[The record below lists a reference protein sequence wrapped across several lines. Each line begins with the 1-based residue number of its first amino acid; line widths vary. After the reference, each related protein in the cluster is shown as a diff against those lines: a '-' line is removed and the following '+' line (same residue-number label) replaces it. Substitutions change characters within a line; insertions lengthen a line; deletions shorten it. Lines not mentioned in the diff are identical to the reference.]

1 MIEQTTRDV
10 NGTGESQSRLGGFAL
25 IARGLPQHG
34 VVGFGRPGT
43 PADVTRGCHS
53 HAEAWIDLI
62 LMAAYAPRTFQTGG
76 LSVTLERGDL
86 VASERFL
93 ADRWNWTYK
102 AVRCFVTKLR
112 AQQMLKRGATKGAG
126 RGAAIAVLSICN
138 YDDFQMQCQAEG
150 RSNGRS
156 KGRSNDDFG
165 AQRQRSINKIN
176 NNPPIVPPG
185 GDEAETA
192 DLQLSLDEAS
202 VAQLET
208 STTKKRPSMASE
220 TIDAGFEAW
229 ARVAKDFSLP
239 ACRSVS
245 DKRRRAMAARIK
257 AAGSVE
263 AFEAVL
269 RREVAA
275 SPFLRGKRPPQPGRP
290 AFIAHV
296 DFVLQQASWDKLV
309 DGFYSGKRSGGA
321 RPQEPSAPSGPA
333 APQATAPTTPQERAA
348 AERGMTLEAF
358 QAMVDKARADGR
370 VRKTQTTDSKFRI
383 DLIGKNSDDIFGFGG
398 RHEDA

>member
-1 MIEQTTRDV
+1 MIDQSPQEV
-10 NGTGESQSRLGGFAL
+10 NAAGGARTGGFAL
-25 IARGLPQHG
+25 IARGLPSHDI
-34 VVGFGRPGT
+34 VGFGRPGT
-43 PADVTRGCHS
+43 PADTARGCHS

-62 LMAAYAPRTFQTGG
+62 LMAAYAPRVFQVGG

-93 ADRWNWTYK
+93 AERWNWTYK

-138 YDDFQMQCQAEG
+138 YEEFQMPQDAEG
-150 RSNGRS
+150 RSKGRS
-156 KGRSNDDFG
+156 KGRSNVDFG
-165 AQRQRSINKIN
+165 AQNQLSNNKIN
-176 NNPPIVPPG
+176 NTPYSPPR
-185 GDEAETA
+185 GDEAENA
-192 DLQLSLDEAS
+192 DLQLSLDEAV
-202 VAQLET
+202 VAQLDTNTTRT
-208 STTKKRPSMASE
+208 SAQTKKRPAVATE

-229 ARVAKDFSLP
+229 ARVAKDFALP
-239 ACRSVS
+239 ACRSIS
-245 DKRRRAMAARIK
+245 DKRRRAMASRIK

-263 AFEAVL
+263 AFEAVI

-309 DGFYSGKRSGGA
+309 DGFYSGKRGA
-321 RPQEPSAPSGPA
+321 PPSEPAPTSTPMRP
-333 APQATAPTTPQERAA
+333 TPTTPQERAA
-348 AERGMTLEAF
+348 AERGMSLEDY
-358 QAMVDKARADGR
+358 QALVDKARAEGR
-370 VRKTQTTDSKFRI
+370 VRKAPVTDGKFTI
-383 DLIGKNSDDIFGFGG
+383 DLISRSGDDVFGIGG